1 MKKIKYGKYNLYL
14 VLGNYTYGKNLY
26 VGIIT
31 SSGEN
36 YCDLSINIPTYLFE
50 TENEI
55 IINND
60 ISNDL
65 VDKLEELGILT
76 DTYKV
81 AFSGYGRYRV
91 MIFNEEIAKEYIK
104 EDYRKEN

>member
-1 MKKIKYGKYNLYL
+1 MEKIKYGRYNLYL
-14 VLGNYTYGKNLY
+14 VLGNYSYGNNLY
-26 VGIIT
+26 VGLIT
-31 SSGEN
+31 SGGED

-50 TENEI
+50 TDNEI

-60 ISNDL
+60 TSNEL
-65 VDKLEELGILT
+65 INKLEELGIIT

-81 AFSGYGRYRV
+81 AFSDYGRYKV
-91 MIFNEEIAKEYIK
+91 MIFNEEVAKKYVK